1 MTGSRVPEPGD
12 LELAVALLRATP
24 THENRTD
31 AQLEHWARVALDLGD
46 ELAADPAPEADVRV
60 EEVRGRQR
68 PGEVLLA
75 EYHHRR
81 HTVVVHTDGL
91 ERLAAA
97 VTRAGWTDDAQP
109 GRLRAAAVAHE
120 VVHHRLHGPAGRVL
134 RLRLDHAAAR
144 LGPLRLR
151 GHVVGA
157 DEIVAHRYAHH
168 RSGLRRSPLLLT
180 AALAASLG
188 ATGVNVP
195 LVAPLVALGG

>member
-1 MTGSRVPEPGD
+1 MSD
-12 LELAVALLRATP
+12 LELAVRLLRDTP

-31 AQLEHWARVALDLGD
+31 AQLERWARIALAFGD
-46 ELAADPAPEADVRV
+46 ELAAEPERVDVRV
-60 EEVRGRQR
+60 EETSGRAA

-91 ERLAAA
+91 ARLAA
-97 VTRAGWTDDAQP
+97 VIERAGWSEDADP
-109 GRLRAAAVAHE
+109 AKLRAAAVAHE

-134 RLRLDHAAAR
+134 RRRLDHRVA
-144 LGPLRLR
+144 GPLPFR

-157 DEIVAHRYAHH
+157 DEVVAHRYAHR

-180 AALAASLG
+180 AALAADLTAQPVTIG
-188 ATGVNVP
+188 H
-195 LVAPLVALGG
+195 